1 MGTHAWQ
8 PFSVTVSTDGDR
20 ATVFLRGEL
29 DMSGVDRAR
38 EAIEQAEAQPSALLV
53 LDLSQLDFTNDLSQ
67 IDTGVTSG
75 ADSNVWDEISVDE
88 GKIDSCPDGAKGKS
102 ADATAPAVCKNSKN

>member
-38 EAIEQAEAQPSALLV
+38 EAIEQAESDGGTLLV
-53 LDLSQLDFTNDLSQ
+53 LDLSELDF
-67 IDTGVTSG
+67 IDSTGLEVMLR
-75 ADSNVWDEISVDE
+75 AARRAHDE
-88 GKIDSCPDGAKGKS
+88 GRRLIVRRPSRYVRRLLEMTAIDQSLDIVE
-102 ADATAPAVCKNSKN
+102 DVV